1 MRRVVIELLPSCFCW
16 PSGCPK
22 IWWWIPKQNMPR
34 FKRFAESL
42 SGSQDLYTK
51 AVAPFVL
58 NKSVQPYEHRL
69 SLAKLKEFGARR
81 VIQMPGGLVA
91 LQRFEWSSSL
101 LVAFHVQQPGDSY
114 LRFILAHPQF
124 SAQAWPLRRP

>member
-1 MRRVVIELLPSCFCW
+1 
-16 PSGCPK
+16 
-22 IWWWIPKQNMPR
+22 MPR

-58 NKSVQPYEHRL
+58 NKSVQPYEHKL

-91 LQRFEWSSSL
+91 PQRFESCSWL
-101 LVAFHVQQPGDSY
+101 LAALTVQQPGEPCLCDMS
-114 LRFILAHPQF
+114 AHPLFQCTGMATQT
-124 SAQAWPLRRP
+124 SLGKAPTDCVAMLNIATLS

>member
-1 MRRVVIELLPSCFCW
+1 
-16 PSGCPK
+16 
-22 IWWWIPKQNMPR
+22 MPR

-58 NKSVQPYEHRL
+58 NKSVQPYEHKL

-91 LQRFEWSSSL
+91 LQSFEWSSSL
-101 LVAFHVQQPGDSY
+101 LVAFYVQ
-114 LRFILAHPQF
+114 LARLHAQRIEHAMLMHPP
-124 SAQAWPLRRP
+124 AV